1 MVKHFMIG
9 LLPELLQQV
18 KYEGVDILEDVICIA
33 EKKEASLE
41 STPIIPPKGVTDI
54 HPTSLRASSS
64 TNTLHP
70 SNTPSRM
77 EVAMEQLVSQ
87 MTQLSIH
94 LLQPRTFR
102 NSEWDSNKVQCY
114 SCKEMGHISRDCPNH
129 EAMEG
134 PSSRRVTFADDKGK
148 GRVNLVEIQDETR
161 EKTIANFEQS
171 LRKEVDVMAAKR
183 MQEESQ
189 PRSVKRMKEMTR
201 NKGSKKSRR
210 RRLDFHDF
218 PISQNQCSYS
228 ILDDVEVKKADI
240 TIGQLVAMVPSVRK
254 ELRKSLSAHKV
265 SSILHSL
272 NTIAV

>member
-18 KYEGVDILEDVICIA
+18 KYEGVDTLEDVICIA

-41 STPIIPPKGVTDI
+41 STPIIPPKGATDI

-87 MTQLSIH
+87 MTQFSVH

-114 SCKEMGHISRDCPNH
+114 SYKEMGHCPNH
-129 EAMEG
+129 ETIEG

-161 EKTIANFEQS
+161 EKAIANFEQS
-171 LRKEVDVMAAKR
+171 LRKEVDVMTAKR

-201 NKGSKKSRR
+201 DKGSKKSRR

-218 PISQNQCSYS
+218 PISQNQGSYL